1 MMEYEVI
8 LNIQIDPTCNYLEVD
23 DNASS
28 RVVLELIQDMI
39 YEIDDLVIDKI
50 EVTRLD

>member
-8 LNIQIDPTCNYLEVD
+8 LNIKVDPTCNYLEVD
-23 DNASS
+23 DNESS
-28 RVVLELIQDMI
+28 RVVLELIEDII
-39 YEIDDLVIDKI
+39 YETDDLNIDKI